1 MRSMRLAPA
10 LLMVATAATPC
21 LAVQSQSDRPEHAVP
36 APGKVL
42 TVSGCLA
49 RGVEPKTF
57 VLKNVAWPASPPA
70 SEGPAH
76 GSQPATSSNTTPATA
91 ETLRLAGA
99 ASTLRL
105 DAYVG
110 HTISAIGTLART
122 DPSVTPGVV
131 LPEPQGDTT
140 SRTRAAEEQ
149 VAATLRTFEMRSM
162 RDVAPEC
169 R

>member
-1 MRSMRLAPA
+1 MRSMRLALA
-10 LLMVATAATPC
+10 QLLVAIAAP
-21 LAVQSQSDRPEHAVP
+21 LVLSAQNQ
-36 APGKVL
+36 APRNGQGPDEGTTT
-42 TVSGCLA
+42 TVTGCLA

-57 VLKNVAWPASPPA
+57 VLNNVAWQSPNGSPKR
-70 SEGPAH
+70 AH
-76 GSQPATSSNTTPATA
+76 ESQPAPSSDMPATS

-99 ASTLRL
+99 ASSLGL
-105 DAYVG
+105 DAYLG
-110 HTISAIGTLART
+110 HVISATGALAKT
-122 DPSVTPGVV
+122 DPRVTPGIV

-149 VAATLRTFEMRSM
+149 AALTLRTFDMRSM

>member
-1 MRSMRLAPA
+1 MRLALA
-10 LLMVATAATPC
+10 LLMVATAASPC
-21 LAVQSQSDRPEHAVP
+21 LAVQSQSEGPERVVP

-42 TVSGCLA
+42 TVTGCLA

-57 VLKNVAWPASPPA
+57 VLKNVAWPSSRTASQGDARGSEPAASPA
-70 SEGPAH
+70 I
-76 GSQPATSSNTTPATA
+76 TPTA

-99 ASTLRL
+99 ASTLGL

-110 HTISAIGTLART
+110 HTITAAGTLART
-122 DPSVTPGVV
+122 DPPVSAAVV

-149 VAATLRTFEMRSM
+149 AASTLRTFEMRSLT
-162 RDVAPEC
+162 DVAPEC

>member
-1 MRSMRLAPA
+1 MRSMRLALA
-10 LLMVATAATPC
+10 QLMVAIAAP
-21 LAVQSQSDRPEHAVP
+21 LVLSAQNQ
-36 APGKVL
+36 APGNGQAPDEGK
-42 TVSGCLA
+42 TVTVTGCLG

-57 VLKNVAWPASPPA
+57 VLNNVAWQSPNASPKR
-70 SEGPAH
+70 AH
-76 GSQPATSSNTTPATA
+76 ESQPAPSSPDVPATS

-99 ASTLRL
+99 ASSLGL

-110 HTISAIGTLART
+110 HVISATGALAKT
-122 DPSVTPGVV
+122 DLPVTPGIV

-149 VAATLRTFEMRSM
+149 AAVTLRTFDMRSM

>member
-1 MRSMRLAPA
+1 MRLALA
-10 LLMVATAATPC
+10 LLMIATAASPC
-21 LAVQSQSDRPEHAVP
+21 LAVQSQSDGPERVVP
-36 APGKVL
+36 APGKAL
-42 TVSGCLA
+42 TVTGCLA

-57 VLKNVAWPASPPA
+57 VLKNVAWPSSKTASQGDVRGAQPAASPV
-70 SEGPAH
+70 
-76 GSQPATSSNTTPATA
+76 TTPATA

-99 ASTLRL
+99 ASTLGL

-110 HTISAIGTLART
+110 HIISAAGTLAKT
-122 DPSVTPGVV
+122 DPPVTPDVV

-149 VAATLRTFEMRSM
+149 AASTLRTFEMRSLT
-162 RDVAPEC
+162 DIAPEC